1 MSGSGSV
8 SAERTGLVL
17 AVLVA
22 AASGAVYF
30 AVMLSMLVDDAA
42 WWEYAATCGLGALA
56 VGLLIGC
63 KLRAASDA
71 GGDWTWTMLAWGV
84 GGWALGVL
92 APALGWWL
100 LAGADEWELYALPGV
115 FGGVL
120 GAGFALLLYVML
132 ELALVRA
139 GRWSGAG
146 RGLEEPD
153 SGGGG

>member
-1 MSGSGSV
+1 MGGGV
-8 SAERTGLVL
+8 SAERAGLVL
-17 AVLVA
+17 ATLVA

-30 AVMLSMLVDDAA
+30 AVMLSMLADDAA
-42 WWEYAATCGLGALA
+42 WWEYATTCGLGALA

-84 GGWALGVL
+84 AGWALGVL
-92 APALGWWL
+92 APALCWWT
-100 LAGADEWELYALPGV
+100 LAGADEWQLYAFTGI

-120 GAGFALLLYVML
+120 GVGFALLLYVML
-132 ELALVRA
+132 ELTLVRA

-146 RGLEEPD
+146 RKLEPD

>member
-1 MSGSGSV
+1 MSGSGSS

-17 AVLVA
+17 ATLVA

-30 AVMLSMLVDDAA
+30 AVMLSMLVDDAT
-42 WWEYAATCGLGALA
+42 WWDYAATCGLGALA

-63 KLRAASDA
+63 KLRAASDG

-84 GGWALGVL
+84 AGWAVGVL
-92 APALGWWL
+92 APALCWWL
-100 LAGADEWELYALPGV
+100 LVGAVEWQLYAFTGI

-120 GAGFALLLYVML
+120 GAGFALLLYGML
-132 ELALVRA
+132 VLALVRA
-139 GRWSGAG
+139 GRWSGAD
-146 RGLEEPD
+146 RELEPD